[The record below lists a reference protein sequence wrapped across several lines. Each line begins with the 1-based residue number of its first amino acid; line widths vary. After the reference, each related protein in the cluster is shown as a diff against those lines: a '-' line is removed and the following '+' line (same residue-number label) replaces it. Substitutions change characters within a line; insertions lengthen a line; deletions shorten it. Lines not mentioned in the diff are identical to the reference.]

1 MRFELEE
8 LNELILDMEELA
20 SLPDEIILQ
29 MLEAEAEVVKAAQVR
44 SIQETFSQDRT
55 HQLEASLKVNRTLRR
70 ARDGSAYITMTPS
83 GVRTN
88 GVRNAEVAFVE
99 EFGAKNRGIPAHQWM
114 RRANESA
121 ADDAVEAAARVY
133 DRYLKEKGL

>member
-1 MRFELEE
+1 MKFEMEGLDALILGLEE
-8 LNELILDMEELA
+8 LA
-20 SLPDEIILQ
+20 ALPDEVLLE
-29 MLEAEAEVVKAAQVR
+29 MLEAEAEVIKAAQVR
-44 SIQETFSQDRT
+44 SIQETFSAQRT
-55 HQLEASLKVNRTLRR
+55 HQLEQSLKVN
-70 ARDGSAYITMTPS
+70 STMTPS
-83 GVRTN
+83 GTREN

-133 DRYLKEKGL
+133 DQHLEDKGL

>member
-1 MRFELEE
+1 MKFEMEGLDALILGLEE
-8 LNELILDMEELA
+8 LA
-20 SLPDEIILQ
+20 ALPDEVLLE
-29 MLEAEAEVVKAAQVR
+29 MLEAEAEVIKAAQVR
-44 SIQETFSQDRT
+44 SIQETFSAQRT
-55 HQLEASLKVNRTLRR
+55 HQLEQSLKVNSQLRR
-70 ARDGSAYITMTPS
+70 SRNGYAYITMTPS
-83 GVRTN
+83 GTREN

-133 DRYLKEKGL
+133 DQHLEDKGL